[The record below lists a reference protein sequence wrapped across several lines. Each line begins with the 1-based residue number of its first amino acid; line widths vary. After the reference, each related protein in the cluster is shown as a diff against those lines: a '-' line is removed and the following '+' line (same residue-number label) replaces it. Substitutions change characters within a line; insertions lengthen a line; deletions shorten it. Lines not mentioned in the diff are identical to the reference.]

1 MTTNWWTTIAAKPR
15 GPGFWLPAQSSTIA
29 DKVDF
34 VWDVTL
40 WVSVFFFVLITVLMG
55 VFVWKYRGRR
65 GQGTTATHDHNTPL
79 ELTWTIIPTLIVVV
93 IFWLGFETYLN
104 MATPPQNA
112 MTIQVTG
119 QKWKWLFTY
128 PNGWVDESLH
138 VPADTDVALVMTS
151 EDVIHSFYVP
161 SFRVKKDVVPGRY
174 SRLWFNAREPGEY
187 QAFCT
192 EYCGTDHSA
201 MLAKVVVHEPG
212 GYEKWLADASN
223 LFDKYTLP
231 QIGEIY
237 YTKYGCKSCH
247 SLDGTRVIGPS
258 FQGIWGSEHALADG
272 SRVVVDENYIRE
284 SILEPQAK
292 VVAGY
297 DPVMPT
303 FKGRFKDEDVTAM
316 IEYIKTLK

>member
-1 MTTNWWTTIAAKPR
+1 
-15 GPGFWLPAQSSTIA
+15 
-29 DKVDF
+29 
-34 VWDVTL
+34 
-40 WVSVFFFVLITVLMG
+40 VFFFVLITVLMG

-65 GQGTTATHDHNTPL
+65 GQGTTATHDHNTAL
-79 ELTWTIIPTLIVVV
+79 ELTWTIIPTLIVVA
-93 IFWLGFETYLN
+93 IFWIGFETYLN

-138 VPADTDVALVMTS
+138 VPVDTDVALVMTS

-161 SFRVKKDVVPGRY
+161 AFRVKKDVVPGRY
-174 SRLWFNAREPGEY
+174 NRLWFNAREPGEY
-187 QAFCT
+187 QAYCT

-201 MLAKVVVHEPG
+201 MLATVVVHEPG
-212 GYEKWLADASN
+212 GYETWLADASN

-231 QIGEIY
+231 EIGEIY
-237 YTKYGCKSCH
+237 YTKFGCKSCH

-258 FQGIWGSEHALADG
+258 FKGIWEAEHVLVDG
-272 SRVVVDENYIRE
+272 SRVIVDENYIRE

-303 FKGRFKDEDVTAM
+303 FKGRFKDEDITAM
-316 IEYIKTLK
+316 IEFIKTHK